1 MSPRLPVKGTTTVDV
16 HPRPNRPGDSGT
28 PRSDS
33 LGRQVFDPSNRV
45 DQPDPRTR
53 LSGDSDLDTML
64 PAPTVTV
71 HPAPSPVEITA
82 DVTASLESY
91 RIRSVAALPDADSDG
106 FRTYNNRRYV
116 DLVDGGTVLIGT
128 DPDTG
133 LYRAR
138 LSSELRP
145 SGPALARDRE
155 SGLWHPLDD
164 VEASTAPLTEKSL
177 QALRTELDF
186 SAAEPDSDGVF
197 HHDGKLYV
205 VIHNHAYQAMHDL
218 DASTPTRKVW
228 RLVNPGDPVASDS
241 ANIYRSSRSGETRA
255 ITRNEENA
263 WVSFASGLRG
273 GMRRREARQ
282 ANRTAV
288 TQRYEPIRIAH
299 AEIRLSAAQFDILWN
314 RARSLPE
321 GPARTEVLV
330 EAEEHL
336 HRHLPKLTEFV
347 QSLVDNRDWLPM
359 IKANGLFKRELHAFR
374 IERVEYLNM
383 LMVVMDLRVRPT
395 VTDLSEASCRITLQ
409 HLDRKLKLLEERE
422 VVLAQIKKA
431 SPGAAPEIE
440 ELRRKVPDIER
451 VNFNKLTLYVHL
463 FAGTPDYSPNRTM
476 PSLAAIELI
485 TGDLHNAPQREHSMA
500 LMLALDQI
508 KADKARF
515 ETLHAA
521 NPPNADDLKE
531 IIALIDPIENRIEQ
545 KLNETLDTSE
555 LPNLDE
561 NIDFDFIPPQPVS
574 EPQAPAPRTRKV
586 FRTRQHGLYRVLAGE
601 TETAADGTV
610 TVNVPDVLRPDSPPR
625 RYRKVDDEW
634 LPVLPPIT
642 RAQRPELI
650 AEAQRLLAG
659 VDAHLTTAQTQ
670 EAQKILPTQIVEDLG
685 KQTDLL
691 NRQARQLENHETDV
705 EDRML
710 ISLAGQLRR
719 AADSLTTHG
728 QQILV
733 RMYKD
738 KDVLDIMRLNFLL
751 DRKELAVSKTVE
763 RKQMGKGKSKS

>member
-1 MSPRLPVKGTTTVDV
+1 M
-16 HPRPNRPGDSGT
+16 
-28 PRSDS
+28 
-33 LGRQVFDPSNRV
+33 
-45 DQPDPRTR
+45 
-53 LSGDSDLDTML
+53 
-64 PAPTVTV
+64 PAPTVII
-71 HPAPSPVEITA
+71 HLAPSPVEISA
-82 DVTASLESY
+82 DFTPSLESY
-91 RIRSVAALPDADSDG
+91 RIRNVAALPDADSEG

-145 SGPALARDRE
+145 SGPALARDRA
-155 SGLWHPLDD
+155 SGLWHPLDE
-164 VEASTAPLTEKSL
+164 VETSIAPLTEKSL

-186 SAAEPDSDGVF
+186 SAVEPDSDGVF
-197 HHDGKLYV
+197 HHGGKLYV

-228 RLVNPGDPVASDS
+228 RLVNPRDPVASDS

-255 ITRNEENA
+255 ITRNKANA
-263 WVSFASGLRG
+263 WVSFMSGLKG
-273 GMRRREARQ
+273 GMRRGEPQ
-282 ANRTAV
+282 KV
-288 TQRYEPIRIAH
+288 YISDLLQRAEPIEIAY
-299 AEIRLSAAQFDILWN
+299 SAIQESKAHYRSLWD
-314 RARSLPE
+314 RADQLPE
-321 GPARTEVLV
+321 GPARTAALIEIEV
-330 EAEEHL
+330 HL
-336 HRHLPKLTEFV
+336 LKHIEQQKKYV
-347 QSLVDNRDWLPM
+347 QSLVDNHDWLRL
-359 IKANGLFKRELHAFR
+359 IKKDGLFKQDLQTNRFEL
-374 IERVEYLNM
+374 VDYLDK
-383 LMVVMDLRVRPT
+383 LTAVMDLRVSPT
-395 VTDLSEASCRITLQ
+395 LRDLSAASCRIILR
-409 HLDRKLKLLEERE
+409 HLNKRLKILEQRE
-422 VVLAQIKKA
+422 VVVEQFRKA
-431 SPGAAPEIE
+431 SPDETAKID
-440 ELRRKVPDIER
+440 ELRVKVLANKTEW

-463 FAGTPDYSPNRTM
+463 FAGTPDYSPNMTM

-485 TGDLHNAPQREHSMA
+485 IADLHNAPPREHQMT
-500 LMLALDQI
+500 LLLALDQI

-515 ETLHAA
+515 ENLRAA
-521 NPPNADDLKE
+521 NHPNADDLKE
-531 IIALIDPIENRIEQ
+531 AIGLIDSFEKSIEH
-545 KLNETLDTSE
+545 KLSETLPTSE

-561 NIDFDFIPPQPVS
+561 NIDFDFIPPQPVN
-574 EPQAPAPRTRKV
+574 EPQAPAPRTRKI

-610 TVNVPDVLRPDSPPR
+610 TVNVPDVLRPDSAPR

-634 LPVLPPIT
+634 LPVLPPIART
-642 RAQRPELI
+642 PRPELI
-650 AEAQRLLAG
+650 AEAQRLLDG
-659 VDAHLTTAQTQ
+659 IDAHLATAQAQ
-670 EAQKILPTQIVEDLG
+670 EAQKTLPTQIVEDLG

-691 NRQARQLENHETDV
+691 NKQARQLENHETDV

-719 AADSLTTHG
+719 AADSLTARG